1 MEQIVCKSCGKD
13 LSVDARF
20 CPQCGTPTAGQ
31 ARSAGS
37 WKRDGI
43 IMGIVA
49 VLAIGGYFL
58 LRNKPTPPQTPKETT
73 AIPGHEEMAGAVMDS
88 FSTQY
93 GPLVE
98 QGNAYMDHQNYAM
111 AAEAY
116 RRALVLDSSSVD
128 VRSDFASCL
137 HAMGLPKRALEE
149 FRKVLA
155 RDPKHVVA
163 YFNLGVV
170 FHGEGVVDSAR
181 YYWKKYLEMDPN
193 GEPAEAARG
202 FLKELDSVAAAGGAG
217 K

>member
-1 MEQIVCKSCGKD
+1 MERIVCKSCGKD
-13 LSVDARF
+13 LEAGTRY
-20 CPQCGTPTAGQ
+20 CPDCGTPTAGP
-31 ARSAGS
+31 AKAGG
-37 WKRDGI
+37 WRRDGI
-43 IMGIVA
+43 ILVGVA
-49 VLAIGGYFL
+49 VLVIGGYFI
-58 LRNKPTPPQTPKETT
+58 LREKPAAPQQQPTEKA
-73 AIPGHEEMAGAVMDS
+73 AIPGHEQMTGAVIDS
-88 FSTQY
+88 FPTGY

-98 QGNAYMDHQNYAM
+98 QGNAFMDHQNYAM

-116 RRALVLDSSSVD
+116 RRALVIDSSSVD

-155 RDPKHVVA
+155 RDPRHVVA

-181 YYWKKYLEMDPN
+181 YYWKKYLEIDPN
-193 GEPAEAARG
+193 GEPAEAARE